1 MAYHSFYKKIPQKKR
16 ANFSLSTLFEKK
28 TKIPHFSFYKRRK
41 RWYNVYNHILISV
54 GGITVQNKV
63 TVTIAGQTYKL
74 VAAEEPAYMEKVA
87 AHVNAEI
94 TKVMA
99 EAPVSLADGALL
111 GALNVADQY
120 FKELEAGEK
129 LRSQL
134 KEALEEAAA
143 LKLELAE
150 SKRKIFELQTRK

>member
-1 MAYHSFYKKIPQKKR
+1 M
-16 ANFSLSTLFEKK
+16 
-28 TKIPHFSFYKRRK
+28 
-41 RWYNVYNHILISV
+41 
-54 GGITVQNKV
+54 QNKV